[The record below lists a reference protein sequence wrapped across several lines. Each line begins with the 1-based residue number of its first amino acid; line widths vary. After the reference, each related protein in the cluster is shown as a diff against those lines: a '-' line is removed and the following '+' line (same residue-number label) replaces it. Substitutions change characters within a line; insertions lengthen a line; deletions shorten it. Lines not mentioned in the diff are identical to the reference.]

1 MQSSFPKQAIQ
12 LDQSDQVTD
21 QFADPPWK
29 DEHLREIYDAHTSKA
44 INDTAV

>member
-29 DEHLREIYDAHTSKA
+29 DEHLWEIYDAHTSKA